1 MSRREARTR
10 AAHPWIGDLLL
21 TLRGAPAH
29 EKAFRTGELGEGAVA
44 ESLEKRTADGPAIIL
59 HDRRMPSGHGNIDH
73 LAVAPAGVFVID
85 AKAHKGSVK
94 VIRPLFGAAKL
105 TIAGRNHTKL
115 LDGLDR
121 QVEAVRAALD
131 GDSDIPVQ
139 GVLCFTNADLPLLG
153 TPKMRNHLLLYRKA
167 LAKRL
172 NADGPLSPEVIDEL
186 ARRLAVALPPA

>member
-1 MSRREARTR
+1 MSRREGRTR

-29 EKAFRTGELGEGAVA
+29 ETAFRTGELGERAVA

-59 HDRRMPSGHGNIDH
+59 HDRRMPSGYGNIDH
-73 LAVAPAGVFVID
+73 LAVASAGVFVID
-85 AKAHKGSVK
+85 AKAHKGSVR
-94 VIRPLFGAAKL
+94 VIKPLFGAAKL

-121 QVEAVRAALD
+121 QVAAVRAAID
-131 GDSDIPVQ
+131 GHDGVLVQ
-139 GVLCFTNADLPLLG
+139 GVLCFTNADLPLFG
-153 TPKMRNHLLLYRKA
+153 TLKIRNHLLLYRKA

-172 NADGPLSPEVIDEL
+172 NADGPLSPGMIAEL
-186 ARRLAVALPPA
+186 ARRLTVALPPV